1 MNKKKKCSVDEELMM
16 CAAYR
21 YAIGRHTYIN
31 TLANYIASEYYNRL
45 SDERLSFTS
54 RDIIET
60 INNCLLYGP
69 VEIRYDGT
77 VNYAERDALD
87 DLLTWM
93 STNVTSKDDLDGIE
107 KLEVYKKSYKTED
120 PKLFRVYKVEPKIEH
135 YRSQSDINDLICWYT
150 LAQVFDKTKYK
161 TLKLKNGEE
170 VLAVQSW
177 HKKVVECDDGY
188 YREASWQWEKCWK
201 PVNRIVEGKDN
212 YFIPNEN
219 VESIL

>member
-31 TLANYIASEYYNRL
+31 TLANYIAAEYYNRL
-45 SDERLSFTS
+45 SDERLAFTS

-60 INNCLLYGP
+60 INHCITYGP
-69 VEIRYDGT
+69 ITLYYDGT
-77 VNYAERDALD
+77 VSYNERDALD
-87 DLLTWM
+87 DLLTWI
-93 STNVTSKDDLDGIE
+93 SNNITSDEDLDDIE
-107 KLEVYKKSYKTED
+107 KIEVYKKSYKSDD
-120 PKLFRVYKVEPKIEH
+120 PKFFRIYRTTPKIEH
-135 YRSQSDINDLICWYT
+135 YRSQMDIDDLICWYT

-177 HKKVVECDDGY
+177 HKKVVECEDGY
-188 YREASWQWEKCWK
+188 YKELSWQWEKCWK
-201 PVNRIVEGKDN
+201 PVNRIVESRDN